1 MQPQM
6 EAKPEM
12 ASTAAG
18 NADIKAIA
26 DDIGIAAIAEVGE
39 VEDFTADEERA
50 VRWKIDLHLMPMLM
64 ITYLVQYLDKSSI
77 SYSALWGMRQDVGL
91 HGNQYSWL
99 TTIFYIGYLLAE
111 FPMNALF
118 QRLHITKVCGV
129 IIGLWGT
136 VLLCMAACDD
146 FAGLMATRFFLGA
159 LESGVS
165 PCFVLLT
172 SMFYRRSEQPLRTA
186 LWFSMNGMSQ
196 IIGGPIA
203 YGVGYIHNA
212 LPAWKFP
219 FLIFGSITVAW
230 SIVFFFCAPPN
241 PVKARWLCPHERT
254 IAVARLAS
262 NNTGLDT
269 RTFKAYQ
276 AREALLDHKVWL
288 LFLFTIASNI
298 PNGGITAFGPLIIEG
313 FGYSTLGTTLLGM
326 PIGAT
331 QILALWISGWA
342 AGKFSGT
349 RIALM
354 LGGIV
359 VALTGTV
366 MMYAIPEHN
375 KLGRL
380 FGYYLLPG
388 FSATYVLSL
397 GMIQA
402 NVAGRTKRSVVT
414 AGLFVAYCVGNLA
427 GPQLFLS
434 SCDPGTRDEVYGQSD
449 REVGRG
455 QIEQGLSDLT
465 DRENTH
471 FRYAL

>member
-1 MQPQM
+1 M
-6 EAKPEM
+6 
-12 ASTAAG
+12 
-18 NADIKAIA
+18 
-26 DDIGIAAIAEVGE
+26 
-39 VEDFTADEERA
+39 
-50 VRWKIDLHLMPMLM
+50 
-64 ITYLVQYLDKSSI
+64 
-77 SYSALWGMRQDVGL
+77 
-91 HGNQYSWL
+91 
-99 TTIFYIGYLLAE
+99 
-111 FPMNALF
+111 
-118 QRLHITKVCGV
+118 
-129 IIGLWGT
+129 
-136 VLLCMAACDD
+136 
-146 FAGLMATRFFLGA
+146 
-159 LESGVS
+159 
-165 PCFVLLT
+165 
-172 SMFYRRSEQPLRTA
+172 
-186 LWFSMNGMSQ
+186 
-196 IIGGPIA
+196 
-203 YGVGYIHNA
+203 
-212 LPAWKFP
+212 
-219 FLIFGSITVAW
+219 
-230 SIVFFFCAPPN
+230 
-241 PVKARWLCPHERT
+241 
-254 IAVARLAS
+254 
-262 NNTGLDT
+262 
-269 RTFKAYQ
+269 
-276 AREALLDHKVWL
+276 WL

-414 AGLFVAYCVGNLA
+414 AGLFMAYCVGNLA

-434 SCDPGTRDEVYGQSD
+434 SEAPAYRTGFIAMIVCFASQAVILALYWLSCRMENRKASGATRSSSC
-449 REVGRG
+449 
-455 QIEQGLSDLT
+455 IC
-465 DRENTH
+465 
-471 FRYAL
+471 